1 MIQGHL
7 EKDREYTWGRG
18 LNTYGLYEGRVYC
31 HTSGQ
36 WLDEENTRWH
46 IDNAQYCFMFR
57 YLNETGEEAKARVQV
72 ASADDVRQPSYYQVF
87 PDVESIEIIARS
99 MTQAEFKGF
108 CMGNVLKYRLRAG
121 KKSELATMEKDLKK
135 ADFYKELFE
144 QHKDKCYE

>member
-1 MIQGHL
+1 MNPYEL
-7 EKDREYTWGRG
+7 YDLAK
-18 LNTYGLYEGRVYC
+18 LNGIALKG
-31 HTSGQ
+31 
-36 WLDEENTRWH
+36 
-46 IDNAQYCFMFR
+46 
-57 YLNETGEEAKARVQV
+57 
-72 ASADDVRQPSYYQVF
+72 DDVRAPSHYQVF

-144 QHKDKCYE
+144 QHKDKCYA